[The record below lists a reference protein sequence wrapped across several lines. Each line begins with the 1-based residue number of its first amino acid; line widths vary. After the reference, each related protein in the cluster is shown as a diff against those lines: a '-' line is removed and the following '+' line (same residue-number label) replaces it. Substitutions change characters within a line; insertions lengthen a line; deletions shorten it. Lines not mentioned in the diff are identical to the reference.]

1 MSPTIRRILYVAG
14 CVVLPIAWG
23 LMVEAVTHALS
34 ERSRNRTAARKHRK
48 GER

>member
-1 MSPTIRRILYVAG
+1 MIRKILYVAG

-23 LMVEAVTHALS
+23 LLVEGVTHALAK
-34 ERSRNRTAARKHRK
+34 RSRNRGASLPEDK